1 MLAVPWVVGYQMN
14 RIIKHLCLFVALTAA
29 LSGMPAGAAEETQD
43 SAQAKAK
50 LAEVRGRIAALTGR
64 LGGELKQRDALNAH
78 LRDIDLGIT
87 AKRQRLEGLRRAE
100 TAAERRRGELRVE
113 AVRVKSELDSQ
124 RAALAAQVRAAY
136 MMGQQERLKLLL
148 NQDDPSSAGRMAAYY
163 GYFARE
169 RSEKIAGI
177 RERVDRLQQLQA
189 EVDQTTDKLHAL
201 QSDATRQLADLQ
213 HARQDR
219 SQALAAVT
227 REVSSGSDQ
236 LKQLKRE
243 EQAEENL
250 VADLAK
256 VLQDF
261 PVDTQESFQGLKGK
275 LPWPVPGK
283 ITARYQDLRTDA
295 AQSGLRSNGVL
306 IETAPGAKVRA
317 PYFGRVVYADWLQG
331 LGLLLIIGHK
341 GDYMTLY
348 GHAEVLYK
356 SVGDWVSPGDV
367 IAGMS
372 DAGSAPQLYF
382 EIREGRAPKDPK
394 VWLKEP
400 VRRLDVLPSTKGYVA
415 CR

>member
-1 MLAVPWVVGYQMN
+1 MLAVRWVVGYEMN
-14 RIIKHLCLFVALTAA
+14 RIIKHLCLFAALTTA
-29 LSGMPAGAAEETQD
+29 LYGMRAGAAEESQD

-50 LAEVRGRIAALTGR
+50 LAQVRGRIAALTDR

-87 AKRQRLEGLRRAE
+87 AKRQRLEGLRSAE

-148 NQDDPSSAGRMAAYY
+148 NQVDPSSAGRMAAYY

-169 RSEKIAGI
+169 RSDKIAEI

-189 EVDQTTDKLHAL
+189 EVEQTTEKLHEL
-201 QSDATRQLADLQ
+201 QSDASRQLADLQ

-227 REVSSGSDQ
+227 REVSSGSDE

-261 PVDTQESFQGLKGK
+261 PVDTQESFQGLKGR

-382 EIREGRAPKDPK
+382 EIREGRTPKDPK
-394 VWLKEP
+394 VWLKGKP
-400 VRRLDVLPSTKGYVA
+400 
-415 CR
+415 

>member
-1 MLAVPWVVGYQMN
+1 MLAVRWVVGYEMN
-14 RIIKHLCLFVALTAA
+14 RIIKHLCLFAALTTA
-29 LSGMPAGAAEETQD
+29 LYGMRAGAAEESQD

-50 LAEVRGRIAALTGR
+50 LAQVRGRIAALTDR

-87 AKRQRLEGLRRAE
+87 AKRQRLEGLRSAE
-100 TAAERRRGELRVE
+100 AAAERRRGELRVE

-148 NQDDPSSAGRMAAYY
+148 NQDDPSSAGRMVAYY

-169 RSEKIAGI
+169 RSEKIAEI

-189 EVDQTTDKLHAL
+189 EVEQTTGKLHEL

-227 REVSSGSDQ
+227 REVSSGGDE

-261 PVDTQESFQGLKGK
+261 PVDTQESFQGLKGR
-275 LPWPVPGK
+275 LPWPVSGK
-283 ITARYQDLRTDA
+283 ITARYQDLRSDA

-367 IAGMS
+367 VAGMS

-382 EIREGRAPKDPK
+382 EIREGRTPKDPK
-394 VWLKEP
+394 VWLKGNP
-400 VRRLDVLPSTKGYVA
+400 
-415 CR
+415 

>member
-1 MLAVPWVVGYQMN
+1 MLAVRWVLGYEMN
-14 RIIKHLCLFVALTAA
+14 RIIKHLCLFAALTAA
-29 LSGMPAGAAEETQD
+29 LSGMRAGAAEETHD

-87 AKRQRLEGLRRAE
+87 AKRQRLEGLRSAE
-100 TAAERRRGELRVE
+100 IAAERRRGELRVE
-113 AVRVKSELDSQ
+113 AVRVKNELDSQ

-169 RSEKIAGI
+169 RSDKIAEI

-189 EVDQTTDKLHAL
+189 EVDQTTEKLHEL

-227 REVSSGSDQ
+227 REVSSGSDE
-236 LKQLKRE
+236 LKKLKRE

-261 PVDTQESFQGLKGK
+261 PIDTQESFQGLKGR
-275 LPWPVPGK
+275 LPWPVSGK
-283 ITARYQDLRTDA
+283 IAARYQDLRTDA

-306 IETAPGAKVRA
+306 IETSPGAKVRA

-372 DAGSAPQLYF
+372 DAGPSPQLYF
-382 EIREGRAPKDPK
+382 EIREGRTPKDPK
-394 VWLKEP
+394 VWLKGNP
-400 VRRLDVLPSTKGYVA
+400 
-415 CR
+415 

>member
-1 MLAVPWVVGYQMN
+1 MLAVWWIADYEIN
-14 RIIKHLCLFVALTAA
+14 RIIKHLCLCAALMVALSST
-29 LSGMPAGAAEETQD
+29 LAGAAEQIQD

-50 LAEVRGRIAALTGR
+50 LAQVRGRIAALTGR
-64 LGGELKQRDALNAH
+64 LEGELKERDALNAH
-78 LRDIDLGIT
+78 LRDIDLNIT
-87 AKRQRLEGLRRAE
+87 AKRQRLEELRVAE
-100 TAAERRRGELRVE
+100 SAAEHRRGELRVE
-113 AVRVKSELDSQ
+113 AARVKNDLRGE

-136 MMGQQERLKLLL
+136 MMGQQERIKLLL

-163 GYFARE
+163 TYFARE
-169 RSEKIAGI
+169 RSDKIARI
-177 RERVDRLQQLQA
+177 RERVDRLQVLQA
-189 EVDQTTDKLHAL
+189 EMDQTTEKLHEL
-201 QSDATRQLADLQ
+201 QTDASRQLADLQ
-213 HARQDR
+213 HARQER
-219 SQALAAVT
+219 GQALAAVS
-227 REVSSGSDQ
+227 RQVSSGSEELQ
-236 LKQLKRE
+236 RLKRE

-250 VADLAK
+250 IADLSR

-261 PVDTQESFQGLKGK
+261 PVDTQESFQGLRGR
-275 LPWPVPGK
+275 LPWPVTGR
-283 ITARYQDLRTDA
+283 IAAHYQDPRTDA
-295 AQSGLRSNGVL
+295 GQSGARWNGVL

-382 EIREGRAPKDPK
+382 EIREGRTPRDPK
-394 VWLKEP
+394 AWLKSSP
-400 VRRLDVLPSTKGYVA
+400 
-415 CR
+415 